1 MRILITGADG
11 QLGRA
16 LRTVLGKRGEIV
28 IPTDLP
34 EFDITDPE
42 IGQKLSSFDPDVV
55 IHSAAMTNVDGC
67 ATDPDL
73 ALAVNASGTQNVA
86 RACARCSADL
96 VCVSTNEV
104 FDGSAER
111 PYPEDAPTHP
121 VNPYGSSKRAGE
133 QMAAELVGDRL
144 YVVRTA
150 WLYAPG
156 GNNFPGKMIS
166 LADTHKELR
175 VVSDEVGNPTYA
187 PDLAQ
192 AIAELVQT
200 RAYGIYHFTNA
211 GYCSRYDFAKEIL
224 HLSGREG
231 IPIHPVRLID
241 FKRAST
247 VPPFAPLANVRG
259 AELGIELRPW
269 QEALRAYF
277 AETGDCGDG
286 VDLLT

>member
-16 LRTVLGKRGEIV
+16 LRKVLGERGETV

-34 EFDITDPE
+34 EFDIADPE
-42 IGQKLSSFDPDVV
+42 IGPKLSSFEPEVV

-67 ATDPDL
+67 ATDPDS
-73 ALAVNASGTQNVA
+73 AFAVNASGTRNVA
-86 RACARCSADL
+86 RACADCGAEL

-104 FDGSAER
+104 FDGSADR

-121 VNPYGSSKRAGE
+121 INPYGSSKRAGE
-133 QMAAELVGDRL
+133 QMAADLVGDRL
-144 YVVRTA
+144 YIVRTA

-156 GNNFPGKMIS
+156 GNNFPSKMIS

-175 VVSDEVGNPTYA
+175 VVTDEVGNPTSA

-200 RAYGIYHFTNA
+200 RSYGIYHFTNA

-224 HLSGREG
+224 RLSGRGG
-231 IPIHPVRLID
+231 IPIHPVRLVD

-277 AETGDCGDG
+277 TETGTG
-286 VDLLT
+286 

>member
-16 LRTVLGKRGEIV
+16 LQGTLGKRGETV

-34 EFDITDPE
+34 EFDIADPGIE
-42 IGQKLSSFDPDVV
+42 QKLSSLDPDVV
-55 IHSAAMTNVDGC
+55 IHAAAMTNVDGC
-67 ATDPDL
+67 ATDPDS

-121 VNPYGSSKRAGE
+121 VNPYGISKRAGE
-133 QMAAELVGDRL
+133 QMAADLIGDRL

-156 GNNFPGKMIS
+156 GHNFPSKIIS

-175 VVSDEVGNPTYA
+175 VVDDEVGNPTYA
-187 PDLAQ
+187 PDLAE
-192 AIAELVQT
+192 AIADLVQT
-200 RAYGIYHFTNA
+200 RTYGIYHFTNA

-224 HLSGREG
+224 HLSGRKG
-231 IPIHPVRLID
+231 IPIHPVRLVD

-247 VPPFAPLANVRG
+247 VPPFAPLANIRG
-259 AELGIELRPW
+259 AELGIELRSW
-269 QEALRAYF
+269 QEALQAYF
-277 AETGDCGDG
+277 AETGTGC
-286 VDLLT
+286 

>member
-1 MRILITGADG
+1 MRVVITGADG

-16 LRTVLGKRGEIV
+16 LQQVLGERGETV

-42 IGQKLSSFDPDVV
+42 IAHRLSDFGPDVV
-55 IHSAAMTNVDGC
+55 VHSAAMTNVDGC
-67 ATDPDL
+67 ATDPD
-73 ALAVNASGTQNVA
+73 AAFAVNASGTRNVA
-86 RACARCSADL
+86 RACAGCGADL

-104 FDGSAER
+104 FDGSADR
-111 PYPEDAPTHP
+111 PYREEDPTRP
-121 VNPYGSSKRAGE
+121 INPYGRSKRAGE

-156 GNNFPGKMIS
+156 GDNFPGKMIS
-166 LADTHKELR
+166 LADAHGELR
-175 VVSDEVGNPTYA
+175 VVSDEIGNPTYA
-187 PDLAQ
+187 PDLAR

-200 RAYGIYHFTNA
+200 RAYGIYHFTNS
-211 GYCSRYDFAKEIL
+211 GYCSRYDFAKEAL
-224 HLSGREG
+224 RLSGRQG
-231 IPIHPVRLID
+231 VPVHPIGLAD
-241 FKRAST
+241 FQRAST

-277 AETGDCGDG
+277 ADTR
-286 VDLLT
+286 VD

>member
-16 LRTVLGKRGEIV
+16 LCKVLGRRGEAV

-34 EFDITDPE
+34 EFDIADPE
-42 IGQKLSSFDPDVV
+42 IGPKLSSLDPEVV

-67 ATDPDL
+67 ATDPDS
-73 ALAVNASGTQNVA
+73 AFAVNASGTQNVA
-86 RACARCSADL
+86 RACARSGADL

-121 VNPYGSSKRAGE
+121 INPYGSSKRAGE

-144 YVVRTA
+144 YIVRTA

-156 GNNFPGKMIS
+156 GNHFPSKMIS

-175 VVSDEVGNPTYA
+175 VVTDEVGNPTYA
-187 PDLAQ
+187 PDLAE

-200 RAYGIYHFTNA
+200 RSYGIYHFTNA

-224 HLSGREG
+224 RLSGRGG
-231 IPIHPVRLID
+231 IPIHPVRLVD

-277 AETGDCGDG
+277 AETGTG
-286 VDLLT
+286 